1 LTILLVFFAGAI
13 VLWVREDWRQGL
25 QSWARGVPPLS
36 AADRV
41 VALPRRDD
49 TMARSLLPPEATA
62 RILSVLR
69 ARRVVS
75 IGNVCA
81 ISRADGKDCLGV
93 AISVEV
99 SWSPVEQVFH
109 TNLVLCRNRGEG
121 WNRADIYRP
130 ARPFD
135 ELFTEKSPDF
145 ERDLGP
151 PVLTAPPAFREKSRT
166 DVWWV
171 VAPPRLQGVS
181 G

>member
-1 LTILLVFFAGAI
+1 MLVVFSAGI

-25 QSWARGVPPLS
+25 QYWAQGVPPVR
-36 AADRV
+36 AGDRV

-49 TMARSLLPPEATA
+49 TTARSLLPPDATA
-62 RILSVLR
+62 RILNVLR

-75 IGNVCA
+75 IGNVYA
-81 ISRADGKDCLGV
+81 ISRADGRECLGV

-99 SWSPVEQVFH
+99 SWSPIENVVH
-109 TNLVLCRNRGEG
+109 TSLVLCRNRGESWG
-121 WNRADIYRP
+121 KADIYRP

-151 PVLTAPPAFREKSRT
+151 PVLTAPPVFRAKPRT
-166 DVWWV
+166 HVWWV
-171 VAPPRLQGVS
+171 VAGMQ
-181 G
+181 